1 MNFLKNNIEK
11 LSNGQAMA
19 ALGIYGTDVPEE
31 IQESQG
37 VLIYFFASIDLIFG
51 HHLKS
56 IARSLNFTY
65 NERISLYIINNDRFI
80 CCARFSQNL
89 GNNLLPLYILPIP

>member
-11 LSNGQAMA
+11 F
-19 ALGIYGTDVPEE
+19 LGAIFTVY
-31 IQESQG
+31 S